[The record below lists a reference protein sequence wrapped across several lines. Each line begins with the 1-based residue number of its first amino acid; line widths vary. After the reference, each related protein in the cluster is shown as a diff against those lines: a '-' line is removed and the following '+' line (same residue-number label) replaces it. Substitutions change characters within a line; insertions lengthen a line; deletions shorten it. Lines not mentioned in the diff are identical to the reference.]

1 MNDKENG
8 LDNVE
13 AMDYSA
19 SRGTLTTF
27 SDYPAAGGCPGL
39 AWAGDSDWALIPT
52 FYFDML
58 CQPALH
64 DQKRGDKRCSVKY
77 HMSRYQRR

>member
-39 AWAGDSDWALIPT
+39 AWAGDSDWARLSFQHFT
-52 FYFDML
+52 L
-58 CQPALH
+58 TCCVSQH
-64 DQKRGDKRCSVKY
+64 CTTRRGETSDAR
-77 HMSRYQRR
+77 

>member
-27 SDYPAAGGCPGL
+27 SDYPAAGGWPGL
-39 AWAGDSDWALIPT
+39 VTATGPGSHSNIL
-52 FYFDML
+52 L
-58 CQPALH
+58 
-64 DQKRGDKRCSVKY
+64 
-77 HMSRYQRR
+77 